1 MNPRNRMNRTGA
13 RLCLV
18 PLALTALSACASV
31 ETGAVS
37 PCHGQ
42 FRAEGQY
49 FSTRDLPDGSQIVV
63 STSNGPAPGCAG

>member
-1 MNPRNRMNRTGA
+1 MNPRNRMKKTEA
-13 RLCLV
+13 RLCLLHLG
-18 PLALTALSACASV
+18 LAALSACASV

-49 FSTRDLPDGSQIVV
+49 FSNRDLPDGSQIVV
-63 STSNGPAPGCAG
+63 STANGSPTGCAG